1 MHKKKIDIRVL
12 LVLFSTIFLFAHAVG
27 AGVRDHNEEKEQLE
41 QSSITL
47 QSTTD
52 FTSPENTD
60 MDLFLEDRV
69 LPLFS
74 HTITSSKNTAED
86 TLPNVDKSTEDID
99 TTEENDEF
107 EYVPMSPEIRSFV
120 REMCKFYDFDEEMI
134 YQMIYVESRF
144 HVDAGQDHAC
154 KGLMQVSEKY
164 ANEYAKQNNDLYEIP
179 EDYDIYDPKTN
190 ITLGMRFLDYFRN
203 YCEKRGLDGKV
214 DALNL
219 YNRGWSYLKDHNH
232 FYSDL
237 VLGLSLAT
245 TDLSDCGYVS

>member
-1 MHKKKIDIRVL
+1 MRI
-12 LVLFSTIFLFAHAVG
+12 
-27 AGVRDHNEEKEQLE
+27 
-41 QSSITL
+41 
-47 QSTTD
+47 
-52 FTSPENTD
+52 
-60 MDLFLEDRV
+60 
-69 LPLFS
+69 
-74 HTITSSKNTAED
+74 
-86 TLPNVDKSTEDID
+86 VD
-99 TTEENDEF
+99 ENDGF
-107 EYVPMSPEIRSFV
+107 EYIPISPEIRSFV

-154 KGLMQVSEKY
+154 KGLMQVNEKY